1 MRACRLGTLGAG
13 RPSMAAFTRTK
24 SHGSPSA
31 PRAIITPSQPV
42 ACIISTA
49 SSAEWMSPLP
59 STGTLT
65 ASFTRAMISG
75 SMPGVYIC
83 SRVRA
88 CTAMRAAP
96 ACSQA
101 LAHSTAV
108 MWSASQPL
116 RIFTVTGRFVFATT
130 CSTMR
135 PQRSGSSISLLPA
148 PPDTILGAGQPMLIS
163 TKSNSYCS
171 MAAVA
176 SPMISGT
183 SPKICTP

>member
-1 MRACRLGTLGAG
+1 MRACRLGALGSG
-13 RPSMAAFTRTK
+13 VPSMAAFTRSN

-31 PRAIITPSQPV
+31 ARAIITPSQPV
-42 ACIISTA
+42 CCIMATA

-59 STGTLT
+59 STGTWT
-65 ASFTRAMISG
+65 ACFTRAMISG

-101 LAHSTAV
+101 FAHSTAV
-108 MWSASQPL
+108 TWSASQPL
-116 RIFTVTGRFVFATT
+116 RILTVTGRLVWATT

-148 PPDTILGAGQPMLIS
+148 PPDTILGAGQPMLMS

-171 MAAVA
+171 IAAVA
-176 SPMISGT
+176 SPMIWGT